1 MMRVMQRRAWLWIVA
16 VAMIGAVLYTT
27 IAVTDPKS
35 LDGTDT
41 FPATGP
47 GGAVVM
53 GYLVAVMIGSGVWPW
68 WRGRSRRP

>member
-1 MMRVMQRRAWLWIVA
+1 MMPVMHRRAWLWIATV
-16 VAMIGAVLYTT
+16 GAVLYTT

-35 LDGTDT
+35 LHGTDK

-53 GYLVAVMIGSGVWPW
+53 GYLVAVMIGSRVGPW